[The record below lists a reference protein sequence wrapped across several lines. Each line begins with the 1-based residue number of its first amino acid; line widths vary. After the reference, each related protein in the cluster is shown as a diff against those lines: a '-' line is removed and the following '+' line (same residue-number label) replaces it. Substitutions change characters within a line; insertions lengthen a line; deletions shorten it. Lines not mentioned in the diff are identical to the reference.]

1 MVSADKCHILGAC
14 IDLLAD
20 HTNLSKGKWPREI
33 PMGLLVVYL
42 IKSDVTISYQCGIRP
57 SSFDKT
63 LQVLDSCTQCG
74 NLIELNQSNVG
85 FLKHLSRKRHLASPA
100 ISSCGMIW
108 WLQ

>member
-1 MVSADKCHILGAC
+1 MSGPDNTSGRYSWT
-14 IDLLAD
+14 D

-63 LQVLDSCTQCG
+63 S
-74 NLIELNQSNVG
+74 LIAG
-85 FLKHLSRKRHLASPA
+85 
-100 ISSCGMIW
+100 I
-108 WLQ
+108 